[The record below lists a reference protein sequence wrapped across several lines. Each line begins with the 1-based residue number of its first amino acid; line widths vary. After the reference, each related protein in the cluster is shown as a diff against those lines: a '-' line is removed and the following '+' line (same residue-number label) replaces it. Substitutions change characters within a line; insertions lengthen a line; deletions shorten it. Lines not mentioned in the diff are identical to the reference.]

1 MEELDPIK
9 QLQSLIEDRGKV
21 LEKISSI
28 HSALGSIVNS
38 TATTPPASQS
48 PPEAVP
54 VAENKSVQHAE
65 DRLYGRLVQTLH
77 DMQAQ
82 LEERVRPLAEQ
93 TVGLE
98 VARLREQVEQDQ
110 GALLECLARIDQ
122 CILSCTERIGE
133 YQKRHSELTRLNQRL
148 ATFGAEPQPLP
159 EQPPA
164 ENADEMIHSRLE
176 ELRLK
181 GKI

>member
-1 MEELDPIK
+1 VEELDPIK

-28 HSALGSIVNS
+28 HSALGSIVNT
-38 TATTPPASQS
+38 TAATPAESQAR
-48 PPEAVP
+48 PEAVP
-54 VAENKSVQHAE
+54 AAENKSVQYVE

-82 LEERVRPLAEQ
+82 LEERVRPLAQQ
-93 TVGLE
+93 TVELE
-98 VARLREQVEQDQ
+98 TARLREQAEQDQ
-110 GALLECLARIDQ
+110 AALLECLARIDQ

-148 ATFGAEPQPLP
+148 ATLGAEPQALP
-159 EQPPA
+159 EQPPPQ
-164 ENADEMIHSRLE
+164 NAGQMIRSRLE

>member
-1 MEELDPIK
+1 VEELDPIK

-38 TATTPPASQS
+38 TATPPPASQS

-110 GALLECLARIDQ
+110 AALLECLARIDQ

-133 YQKRHSELTRLNQRL
+133 YQNRHSELTRLNQRL

-159 EQPPA
+159 EQPPP
-164 ENADEMIHSRLE
+164 ENAGEMIHSRLE